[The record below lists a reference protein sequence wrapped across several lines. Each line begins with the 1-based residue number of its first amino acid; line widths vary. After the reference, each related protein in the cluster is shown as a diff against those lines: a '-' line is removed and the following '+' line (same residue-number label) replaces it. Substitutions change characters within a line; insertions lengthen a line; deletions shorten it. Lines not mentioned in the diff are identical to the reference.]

1 MAVTRDSSAA
11 GFMQL
16 FWDLSSLN
24 EEERIKSAAQ
34 LLKELQVAGLTLHKP
49 CTDIVVHVTKQEGR
63 ADLEYCV
70 ARLVKGLASNRKGA
84 RHGYFT
90 ALCEVSEPGQCAV
103 SLPSCVM
110 CRFWQQ
116 MSPSRQTVF
125 FIS

>member
-1 MAVTRDSSAA
+1 MRIIHVSTWLAMAATRESSAA

-24 EEERIKSAAQ
+24 EEERIESAVQ
-34 LLKELQVAGLTLHKP
+34 LLKELQVAGLILHKP
-49 CTDIVVHVTKQEGR
+49 CTDVVHVTKQEGR

-90 ALCEVSEPGQCAV
+90 ALCEVSGAGQRAL
-103 SLPSCVM
+103 SLPSSCVM
-110 CRFWQQ
+110 CRFWQ
-116 MSPSRQTVF
+116 
-125 FIS
+125 